1 MTRFKNVGAV
11 FIPHNP
17 WVACNID
24 EDYIVLKNGDN
35 GVPVVCEDLLMTK
48 QDAQDLA
55 DRLNQFEGMGK
66 TSKEALLYPRSYKLR
81 RAVL

>member
-11 FIPHNP
+11 FVPHNP
-17 WVACNID
+17 WVVANID

-48 QDAQDLA
+48 QDAQELA
-55 DRLNQFEGMGK
+55 DRLNRLEGMAR
-66 TSKEALLYPRSYKLR
+66 SQKEALLYPRSYKLR

>member
-1 MTRFKNVGAV
+1 MTRFGNYGAV

-17 WVACNID
+17 WVVANID

-35 GVPVVCEDLLMTK
+35 GVPVICEDLLMTK
-48 QDAQDLA
+48 QDAQELA
-55 DRLNQFEGMGK
+55 DRLNRFEGMGK

>member
-1 MTRFKNVGAV
+1 MTRFNNVGAV

-17 WVACNID
+17 WVVANING
-24 EDYIVLKNGDN
+24 DYIVLKNGDN
-35 GVPVVCEDLLMTK
+35 GVPVVCEDLLSTE

-55 DRLNQFEGMGK
+55 DRLNRFEGMGK

-81 RAVL
+81 RAIL

>member
-1 MTRFKNVGAV
+1 MTRFGNYGAV

-17 WVACNID
+17 WVVCNID

-35 GVPVVCEDLLMTK
+35 GVPVVSEDLLATK

-55 DRLNQFEGMGK
+55 DRLNRFEGMDK